1 MARSQVELQ
10 LRDYRLTTAD
20 ILYHMPDHP
29 TLLQQFVWQDYDLA
43 PNYPVLCRFLRF
55 WEKNL
60 DGRLHSVRVAGSH
73 LIRTPEARFCRVSY
87 TLQ

>member
-1 MARSQVELQ
+1 MARSHVELQ

-43 PNYPVLCRFLRF
+43 PNYPVLRRFLRF

-60 DGRLHSVRVAGSH
+60 DGRLHSVRVAGSR
-73 LIRTPEARFCRVSY
+73 LVRAPGARFCRVSY